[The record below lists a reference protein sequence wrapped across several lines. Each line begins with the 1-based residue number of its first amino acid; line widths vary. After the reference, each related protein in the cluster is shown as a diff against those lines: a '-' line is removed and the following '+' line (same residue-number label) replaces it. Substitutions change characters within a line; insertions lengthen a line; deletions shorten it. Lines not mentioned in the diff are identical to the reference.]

1 MLVKSCPGLPGQLF
15 FARLFGTIMRL
26 KPIALSLFC
35 LPFSALATPSLNGQ
49 TGLIAMPDARM
60 EADGTLGIGYSFD
73 KPYSTMWLNSN
84 VLPFLQVNGRFIGIR
99 NTGAFSGQHK
109 ISYGSYK
116 DKVIDIKLQLL
127 SEGAYLPDFSIGKS
141 DLFGTGLFDSYFA
154 VGTKKINELDFT
166 LGYGGGKISGA
177 FAGVK
182 WALPVTSG
190 RWAVLAEYDANDYS
204 RHFRANETFAGKRR
218 SGPALGLQYRWGWL
232 GAQVSKT
239 RETASINT
247 YVQIPLNEKEYVP
260 KFLEPVAYNST
271 VRTRPSAKQWRDI
284 AAYRQDFLQALHQ
297 QDFRA
302 VSMGYDNGVL
312 NLSFTNT
319 RISNVGRSVGRALR
333 TALYF
338 APLET
343 RVVKVRVNRNDLAV
357 ADYEFFDLPRLQD
370 YLAGKAS
377 RQQLQDVAFVRYA
390 RPEDT
395 PESFDIVSAALDEGL
410 DAKLVSDEDGH
421 SIQLKGQDRQ
431 LNRYSLAPKVG
442 MYFNDPS
449 GALRYEVNAFGSAQF
464 RPVAGQYFD
473 AGVSQKLLEDISKVD
488 NPSNSRLAHVRTDI
502 AEYKRG
508 NNPKL
513 NHLTWTGLYQPTERV
528 YGKLS
533 VGMLEEM
540 FGGVAGQLVYYPAGA
555 RWMAEL
561 SGEAVQQ
568 RDYKG
573 WFGRRDYKTVTG
585 LASLHYRMPMGITVT
600 GRAGRFLAKD
610 SGVRVEVK
618 RRFKSGVEVGA
629 WYTYTDGKD
638 ITNPGTPA
646 NPYKDK
652 GIFMAI
658 PLGIML
664 PSDTQAAVKMS
675 LSPWTRD
682 VGQRTDVPH
691 DLVRILE
698 EPNRELA
705 LGDGMGNLG
714 EQADDPS
721 YDSLPDPA
729 WWPSANGVRN
739 RFAASLGSAPA
750 LSDAAL
756 AVGAGSLLLAGV
768 ASRDKGLD
776 KTLARHS
783 NSSVLKAWD
792 KAGSAAPLL
801 ALGAAGATMTLA
813 NDPVLVNTAI
823 ISLQSTVAA
832 TAGSVMLKNAVN
844 RARPKEAQ
852 GDTWVKSKSGD
863 ASFPSNHA
871 AAMFA
876 AVTPFAQEYRA
887 PWLYGV
893 AGLAAAG
900 RAAGRKHWASDVAA
914 GGLLGYG
921 TGYWL
926 WKTQRK
932 LSALPVIA
940 EGGKSIGMAM
950 SMEY

>member
-1 MLVKSCPGLPGQLF
+1 
-15 FARLFGTIMRL
+15 MRPT
-26 KPIALSLFC
+26 PIALSLCC
-35 LPFSALATPSLNGQ
+35 LPFAALASPSLNGQ

-60 EADGTLGIGYSFD
+60 EVDGTFGMGYSFD
-73 KPYSTMWLNSN
+73 RPYSTVWLNSN
-84 VLPFLQVNGRFIGIR
+84 VLPFMQLNGRFVGIR
-99 NTGAFSGQHK
+99 GTAAFSGQTR
-109 ISYGSYK
+109 IDYGSYK
-116 DKVIDIKLQLL
+116 DKVIDLKLALL
-127 SEGAYLPDFSIGKS
+127 NEGEYLPAVALGKT
-141 DLFGTGLFDSYFA
+141 DLFGTGLFDGHYV
-154 VGTKKINELDFT
+154 VGSKTVGPVDIT
-166 LGYGGGKISGA
+166 LGYGQKKIDGA
-177 FAGVK
+177 FGGVK
-182 WALPVTSG
+182 WLLPTSS
-190 RWAVLAEYDANDYS
+190 RAWTVLAEYDAYDYKKQ
-204 RHFRANETFAGKRR
+204 FRANETFAGKRHP
-218 SGPALGLQYRWGWL
+218 GPSLGLQYRWGWL

-239 RETASINT
+239 RDTASINT
-247 YVQIPLNEKEYVP
+247 YVQIPFNEKEYIP
-260 KFLEPVAYNST
+260 KFLEPAPYSSS
-271 VRTRPSAKQWRDI
+271 VRTRPTATQWRDT

-302 VSMGYDNGVL
+302 VSMAYDNGVL

-319 RISNVGRSVGRALR
+319 RISNIGRSVGRALR

-343 RVVKVRVNRNDLAV
+343 RVIKVRVNRNDLAV

-395 PESFDIVSAALDEGL
+395 TESFDIVSAALDEGL
-410 DAKLVSDEDGH
+410 DARLVTDEDGH
-421 SIQLKGQDRQ
+421 SLQLKGQDRQ
-431 LNRYSLAPKVG
+431 LNRYSLSPRVG

-449 GALRYEVNAFGSAQF
+449 GALRYEVNAYGSAQY
-464 RPVAGQYFD
+464 RPAAGQYID
-473 AGVSQKLLEDISKVD
+473 AGLSQKLVEDISKVKQA
-488 NPSNSRLAHVRTDI
+488 SNSRLAHVRTDI

-513 NHLTWTGLYQPTERV
+513 NQLTWTGLYQPAERI

-533 VGMLEEM
+533 AGLLENM

-568 RDYKG
+568 RDYQG

-585 LASLHYRMPMGITVT
+585 LASLHYRLPLGVTVT

-618 RRFKSGVEVGA
+618 RRFKSGIEVGA

-638 ITNPGTPA
+638 TTNPGSVA

-652 GIFMAI
+652 GIFMAV
-658 PLGIML
+658 PLGTML
-664 PSDTQAAVKMS
+664 PSDTLAAVKMS

-714 EQADDPS
+714 EQDDDPS
-721 YDSLPDPA
+721 YNRLPDPA
-729 WWPSANGVRN
+729 WWPSANGVRS
-739 RFAASLGSAPA
+739 RFAASLASTPA
-750 LSDAAL
+750 LSDTAL
-756 AVGAGSLLLAGV
+756 AVGAGGLILAGV
-768 ASRDKGLD
+768 ASRDKALD
-776 KTLARHS
+776 KALARHS
-783 NSSVLKAWD
+783 NSSMFKAWD
-792 KAGSAAPLL
+792 KAGSAGPVL
-801 ALGAAGATMTLA
+801 ALGAAGATMALA

-832 TAGSVMLKNAVN
+832 TAGSVLLKNAVN
-844 RARPKEAQ
+844 RARPKEAK
-852 GDTWVKSKSGD
+852 GDSWAKSKSGD

-900 RAAGRKHWASDVAA
+900 RVAGRKHWASDVAA
-914 GGLLGYG
+914 GSLLGYG

-932 LSALPVIA
+932 LNVLPVIA
-940 EGGKSIGMAM
+940 EGGKSVTMAM
-950 SMEY
+950 SMDY

>member
-1 MLVKSCPGLPGQLF
+1 
-15 FARLFGTIMRL
+15 MRL
-26 KPIALSLFC
+26 KPIALSLCC

-73 KPYSTMWLNSN
+73 KPYSTIWLNSN
-84 VLPFLQVNGRFIGIR
+84 VLPFLQVNGRFVGVRGIAGFKD
-99 NTGAFSGQHK
+99 NSQ
-109 ISYGSYK
+109 YGSYK
-116 DKVIDIKLQLL
+116 DKVIDAKLQLWE
-127 SEGAYLPDFSIGKS
+127 EGQYLPQAVVGKT
-141 DLFGTGLFDSYFA
+141 DLFGTELFKGQYLVF
-154 VGTKKINELDFT
+154 GKQFNQLDIS
-166 LGYGGGKISGA
+166 LGYGKKRPNGIFGGVRWQLPFDNGA
-177 FAGVK
+177 
-182 WALPVTSG
+182 WSL
-190 RWAVLAEYDANDYS
+190 LAEYDSNDYAKDFKAAS
-204 RHFRANETFAGKRR
+204 TFAGQRGK
-218 SGPALGLQYRWGWL
+218 GPALGLQYRWGWL

-247 YVQIPLNEKEYVP
+247 YVQIPFNEKEFVP
-260 KFLEPVAYNST
+260 KFLEPAPYSST
-271 VRTRPSAKQWRDI
+271 VRTRPTAGQWRD
-284 AAYRQDFLQALHQ
+284 APAYRQDFLQALHQ

-302 VSMGYDNGVL
+302 VSMVYDNGVL

-343 RVVKVRVNRNDLAV
+343 RVIKVRVNRNDLAV

-390 RPEDT
+390 RPEDA

-421 SIQLKGQDRQ
+421 SIQLKGQDKQ
-431 LNRYSLAPKVG
+431 LNRYSLAPRVG

-449 GALRYEVNAFGSAQF
+449 GALRYEVNAYGSAQF
-464 RPVAGQYFD
+464 RPAAGQYID
-473 AGVSQKLLEDISKVD
+473 AGISQKLLEDISKVD

-513 NHLTWTGLYQPTERV
+513 NQLTWTGLYQPTERV

-533 VGMLEEM
+533 AGMLEEM

-585 LASLHYRMPMGITVT
+585 LASLHYRMPMGVTVT

-618 RRFKSGVEVGA
+618 RRFNSGIEVGA

-638 ITNPGTPA
+638 ITNPGSA
-646 NPYKDK
+646 ASPYKDK

-658 PLGIML
+658 PLGTML
-664 PSDTQAAVKMS
+664 PSDSLAAVKMS

-682 VGQRTDVPH
+682 VGQRTEVPH

-721 YDSLPDPA
+721 YNSLPDPA
-729 WWPSANGVRN
+729 WWPSANGVRS
-739 RFAASLGSAPA
+739 RFAASLASAPA
-750 LSDAAL
+750 LSDTAL
-756 AVGAGSLLLAGV
+756 AVGAGGLILAGV

-776 KTLARHS
+776 KTLSRHS
-783 NSSVLKAWD
+783 NSSMLKAWD
-792 KAGSAAPLL
+792 KAGSAGPVL
-801 ALGAAGATMTLA
+801 ALGAAGATMALA

-832 TAGSVMLKNAVN
+832 TAGSMVLKNAVN
-844 RARPKEAQ
+844 RARPKEAN
-852 GDTWVKSKSGD
+852 GDSWAKSKNGD

-900 RAAGRKHWASDVAA
+900 RVAGRDHWASDVAA

-932 LSALPVIA
+932 LSVLPAISD
-940 EGGKSIGMAM
+940 GGKTVAMTM
-950 SMEY
+950 SMKY